1 MVYFL
6 QELVTPDVQKEE
18 IEITKPHGSL
28 YLKDQG
34 DRMQYPTETLK

>member
-18 IEITKPHGSL
+18 IDITKLHEFCTS
-28 YLKDQG
+28 KIKV
-34 DRMQYPTETLK
+34 TEYNIQQKH